1 MRILCLHGSGTN
13 SRIFEIQTAA
23 IRYELGDNHT
33 YDFVEGTI
41 PSKMYPGVDVVAW
54 KDEPVYAYFDEHHP
68 ESGFAAY
75 HYLEEYLHDEGPYD
89 GVIAFSQ
96 AGTMILTYLIH
107 LAKKDPRAEM
117 PFKFAIILSITHP
130 PLDYQ
135 ALQKGRVMAIDLE
148 DTAGIIPIP
157 TAHIWG
163 SRDEAASRVAT
174 SNSVCKADVR
184 WVYVHGRGHEVP
196 GAGSKDDVT
205 RTVNIIRRAVDA
217 ASNQEQA

>member
-1 MRILCLHGSGTN
+1 M
-13 SRIFEIQTAA
+13 
-23 IRYELGDNHT
+23 
-33 YDFVEGTI
+33 
-41 PSKMYPGVDVVAW
+41 
-54 KDEPVYAYFDEHHP
+54 YAYFDERHP

-107 LAKKDPRAEM
+107 LAKQNPQAEM

-135 ALQKGRVMAIDLE
+135 ALQKGRVMAVDLE
-148 DTAGIIPIP
+148 ATADIIPIP

-163 SRDEAASRVAT
+163 SRDEAANRVAT

-184 WVYVHGRGHEVP
+184 WVYVHDRGHEVP
-196 GAGSKDDVT
+196 GAGSKEDVT

-217 ASNQEQA
+217 ASNE